1 MSSKILGSFALIIIY
16 AWVITI
22 AYFCIKDCKLK
33 QFLSLYKRPI
43 KRIGLFFV
51 IGIVLMML
59 FGCASTTQKPSV
71 QAPTYNITITD
82 NSQHIIG
89 DGNTPSLSASTT
101 SDQTAPTIDQTS
113 KATTK
118 LDSSAI
124 IIILISLLIAGGVGI
139 WLYLK
144 NKRK

>member
-1 MSSKILGSFALIIIY
+1 MSK
-16 AWVITI
+16 
-22 AYFCIKDCKLK
+22 
-33 QFLSLYKRPI
+33 
-43 KRIGLFFV
+43 KRIGLLFI
-51 IGIVLMML
+51 IGIIIWVL

-89 DGNTPSLSASTT
+89 DGNIPSLSASTT
-101 SDQTAPTIDQTS
+101 SDQTAPEIDQTS

-118 LDSSAI
+118 LDSSVLFV
-124 IIILISLLIAGGVGI
+124 ILISLLIAGGVGI